1 MQRKNRGNSIGSDG
15 TYPFDSNLSFDSYF
29 LLDKSLSWTTAFACL
44 CNLWCFFFSSPD
56 STYDSL
62 DTPLFVAKASDMDLP
77 VRWLAPESL
86 IHHHFLTASDVYGFG
101 MLVYEVLTYG
111 CTPYRNVLKDEE
123 VSNLVSNG
131 DIETRT
137 CDRIFLIK
145 HETSG
150 ISQFFIALVISV

>member
-1 MQRKNRGNSIGSDG
+1 MQ
-15 TYPFDSNLSFDSYF
+15 FMML
-29 LLDKSLSWTTAFACL
+29 
-44 CNLWCFFFSSPD
+44 FFFSSPD

-62 DTPLFVAKASDMDLP
+62 DTPLFVAKDGDMDLP

-86 IHHHFLTASDVYGFG
+86 IHHHFSTASDVYSFG

-123 VSNLVSNG
+123 VSNLVSNW

-150 ISQFFIALVISV
+150 ITQFFIALVMSV

>member
-1 MQRKNRGNSIGSDG
+1 MVLIYLIAICLLIRIFYWINH
-15 TYPFDSNLSFDSYF
+15 YPGLLHLLVYAIYDAF
-29 LLDKSLSWTTAFACL
+29 L
-44 CNLWCFFFSSPD
+44 FSSPD

-86 IHHHFLTASDVYGFG
+86 IHHHFLTASDVYSFG

-150 ISQFFIALVISV
+150 ITHFFIALVISV